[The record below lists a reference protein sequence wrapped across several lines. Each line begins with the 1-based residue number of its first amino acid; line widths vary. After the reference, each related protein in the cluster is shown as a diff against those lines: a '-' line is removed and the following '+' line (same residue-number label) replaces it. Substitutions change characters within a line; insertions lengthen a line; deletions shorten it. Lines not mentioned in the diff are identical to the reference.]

1 MKLYIPTSSRNF
13 NCIFSEESIS
23 PKSFYK
29 ARGFGYSNWHS
40 IPENPYENC
49 TVLYQDLAYY
59 SRPDEGYDD
68 YPFVVEIDVDERL
81 ISQMFYCDSSRA
93 FLYDGVLYFNLKTAS
108 FYFFNPNHKD
118 IALSKSSG
126 SLETKLVEIYSKNI
140 KVETPKGQYS
150 IPREQEPILNQEE
163 LKHSQRINKLK
174 GLFYGYYIGSLLST
188 SKEQAERINRYQ
200 SILNI
205 ASAIASSLDK
215 QPTQH
220 QYSQLRALCLDQ
232 SFQNGLANRFNI
244 SNEIAESIIRYFI
257 DNKWSP
263 DENTRRGYGL
273 LNNIM
278 SPDNQGA
285 AIDWLT
291 SQIEANMV
299 STGIWKIEPDRKEIE
314 ILPDTVVEINRYKNA
329 GKDEQYRLMHYWI
342 NNVFSDCKY
351 SGSLSSYRSDLATD
365 LALSARDQV
374 YGENWAD
381 SKTKRYI
388 NAIRRN
394 IAGEEFSEK
403 WSDGIL
409 CSVAAVLMKGDSWE
423 GLRKFMLS
431 QNLHDCSWAFGL
443 FGMLNGF
450 ASIPRDFS
458 DILFKNS
465 EKKYIASVYY
475 AISDMI
481 NVSRVASLPID
492 DNGDMPESICEPKE
506 KKGIFSRVID
516 GVSEAV
522 SSIVG
527 KKEEEPAI
535 DLGFCDDDLSLAVD
549 KMNADSTEIT
559 NPQQI
564 VEDTKTEPLAKTEDC
579 APENTG
585 KFNLLMPD
593 LINILDKNFSGNK
606 KHTELVTYYTGQL
619 LTICNNVE
627 TYTEMIEAVKGIKP
641 HESKHNWK
649 SIASKDIIKLL
660 SDKAAL
666 EKVQKRSSVSQLSI
680 WNQEPYEQTKKQERP
695 SWQNNSSSGYFY
707 RDPTA
712 YDIIKP
718 YVPKYHQAEFEKD
731 FNFFISELRKPGET
745 SEYYPESRVKR
756 DDKSVIDAFCRFISS
771 DKRSYSR
778 KLNVDAI
785 ISALREYY
793 QG

>member
-49 TVLYQDLAYY
+49 TVLYKDLAYY

-68 YPFVVEIDVDERL
+68 YPFVIEIEVEDLL
-81 ISQMFYCDSSRA
+81 ISQMRYCKNDEA
-93 FLYDGVLYFNLKTAS
+93 FLYDGVLYFNVRTTS
-108 FYFFNPNHKD
+108 FYFFTSNHKD
-118 IALSKSSG
+118 IVLSKSSG
-126 SLETKLVEIYSKNI
+126 SLETKLVETYSKNF

-150 IPREQEPILNQEE
+150 VPKVEEPIINQEE
-163 LKHSQRINKLK
+163 LKYSQRINKLK
-174 GLFYGYYIGSLLST
+174 GLYYGYYIGSLLST

-205 ASAIASSLDK
+205 ASAVASSLDK
-215 QPTQH
+215 KPTPH
-220 QYSQLRALCLDQ
+220 QLSQLKALCLDQ
-232 SFQNGLANRFNI
+232 SFKNGLANKFNL
-244 SNEIAESIIRYFI
+244 SNEVAESIISYFL
-257 DNKWSP
+257 DNRWNPGES
-263 DENTRRGYGL
+263 TRQGYEL
-273 LNNIM
+273 LKNIM
-278 SPDNQGA
+278 SPESQGA

-291 SQIEANMV
+291 GQIEANMV
-299 STGIWKIEPDRKEIE
+299 STGNWKIDPDRKEIE

-342 NNVFSDCKY
+342 NNIFSDCKY

-365 LALSARDQV
+365 LALTAREHV
-374 YGENWAD
+374 YGDKWVD
-381 SKTKRYI
+381 SVTRRYI

-458 DILFKNS
+458 DILFKNP

-481 NVSRVASLPID
+481 NASRVASLPVD
-492 DNGDMPESICEPKE
+492 DNGDMPESICETKE
-506 KKGIFSRVID
+506 KKGI
-516 GVSEAV
+516 VSKLFGA
-522 SSIVG
+522 IVG
-527 KKEEEPAI
+527 KKDEETVI
-535 DLGFCDDDLSLAVD
+535 DLDLCDGDLPLSDEEIRADSMGSLAP
-549 KMNADSTEIT
+549 K
-559 NPQQI
+559 QI
-564 VEDTKTEPLAKTEDC
+564 VEESKAEPVVLTENC
-579 APENTG
+579 ASENTG

-593 LINILDKNFSGNK
+593 LIDILENSFSGNK

-619 LTICNNVE
+619 LNICNNVE
-627 TYTEMIEAVKGIKP
+627 TYTEMIEAVKSIKP
-641 HESKHNWK
+641 HEAKHNWK
-649 SIASKDIIKLL
+649 SIASKEIIRLL
-660 SDKAAL
+660 SDKAEL
-666 EKVQKRSSVSQLSI
+666 EKVQNRSSASEPNLF
-680 WNQEPYEQTKKQERP
+680 NQEPYGQTKKQERP
-695 SWQNNSSSGYFY
+695 SWQNNSSSGFFY
-707 RDPTA
+707 GDPLA

-718 YVPKYHQAEFEKD
+718 HVPKYHQAEFEKD
-731 FNFFISELRKPGET
+731 FKFFIGELRKPGET
-745 SEYYPESRVKR
+745 STYYPESRVKR
-756 DDKSVIDAFCRFISS
+756 DDKSVIDAFSRFISN
-771 DKRSYSR
+771 RSYSR
-778 KLNVDAI
+778 QLNVDTI
-785 ISALREYY
+785 INALRKYY